1 MSTNTNGS
9 DFNLDPT
16 SPGSELI
23 WRGEI
28 VKQLFG
34 DVGELTT
41 GYQLCLNHYNF

>member
-1 MSTNTNGS
+1 MSINGS
-9 DFNLDPT
+9 DLNLDQT
-16 SPGSELI
+16 SPGSELV

-41 GYQLCLNHYNF
+41 GFYII